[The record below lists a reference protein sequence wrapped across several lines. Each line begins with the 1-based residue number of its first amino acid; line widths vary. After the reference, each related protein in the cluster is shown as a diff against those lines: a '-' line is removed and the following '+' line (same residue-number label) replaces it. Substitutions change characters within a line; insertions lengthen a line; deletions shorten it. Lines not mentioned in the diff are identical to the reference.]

1 MIRNFF
7 FSTISIL
14 GIFIFFTSCSDKDE
28 TEIKETPKNAVTYA
42 VSLNDSLYYISKDSY
57 LKALDGTIRF
67 NYLDKTKAAPRF
79 PFEMQ
84 DFWGEENPTPTPPP
98 SGTPITAQS
107 ILAYSY
113 INKEL
118 VSKGNK
124 LFMSSALKEELGLK
138 NYGGIIIYDVY
149 KVSQKLMYKPDHS
162 ITIPPYSKKVMG
174 KTSFSV
180 LDLNQKMSFDY
191 ETITEEA
198 VSFTGYTYLV
208 FIQSDLSRPIKKWY
222 PCKPEELIWA
232 YTLVSLKPNFGGV
245 I

>member
-1 MIRNFF
+1 MIRNLF

-14 GIFIFFTSCSDKDE
+14 GVFIFFTSCSDKDE
-28 TEIKETPKNAVTYA
+28 TEIQETSKNTVTYA
-42 VSLNDSLYYISKDSY
+42 ISLNDSLYYISKDSY

-67 NYLDKTKAAPRF
+67 NNLDKTKAAPRF
-79 PFEMQ
+79 PFEVWNIW
-84 DFWGEENPTPTPPP
+84 DEENPTPTSPS
-98 SGTPITAQS
+98 SGTPITAQN

-124 LFMSSALKEELGLK
+124 LFMSSALKNELGLN

-149 KVSQKLMYKPDHS
+149 KVSQKLMYKPKHS

-180 LDLNQKMSFDY
+180 LNLSQKMSFDY
-191 ETITEEA
+191 ETITEGSA
-198 VSFTGYTYLV
+198 SFTGYTYLV
-208 FIQSDLSRPIKKWY
+208 FIQSDLSYPIKKWY

-232 YTLVSLKPNFGGV
+232 YTLVNLTPDFGGV